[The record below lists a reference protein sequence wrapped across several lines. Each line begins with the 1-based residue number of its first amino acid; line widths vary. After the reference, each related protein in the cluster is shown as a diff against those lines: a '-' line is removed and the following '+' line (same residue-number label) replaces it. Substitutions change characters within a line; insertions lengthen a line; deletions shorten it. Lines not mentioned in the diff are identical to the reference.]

1 VKITRLLVL
10 VAFFGISCSVALA
23 DGVDPVFKLGPGG
36 ASINLTSDTFS
47 FTVSKADATIG
58 ILNFD
63 FINSTGAVIQE
74 LDLFANSS
82 AFLFSCDPT
91 GNPYF
96 NNCSPQSPT
105 GGPTTLKF
113 LGFDETHHGIPNAA
127 AVECDGP
134 THCTVEEGDPN
145 SDFIIT
151 VAVADMPVGSSFDVT
166 GTLVP
171 VSAPE
176 PSTMLLLLAA
186 GLGFLVVKRSAFA
199 I

>member
-1 VKITRLLVL
+1 MKICRLLVL
-10 VAFFGISCSVALA
+10 AAFMGISCSAALA

-36 ASINLTSDTFS
+36 ASIDLTSNTFS
-47 FTVSKADATIG
+47 FTVNQADAVAG
-58 ILNFD
+58 FVSFD

-105 GGPTTLKF
+105 GGPTTVSFFGL
-113 LGFDETHHGIPNAA
+113 DEGHGGIPNATE
-127 AVECDGP
+127 VSCDGP
-134 THCTVEEGDPN
+134 THCSVVEGDPN

-151 VAVADMPVGSSFDVT
+151 VAVADMPVGTSFDVT

-171 VSAPE
+171 VSTPE
-176 PSTMLLLLAA
+176 PSTILLLLAA
-186 GLGFLVVKRSAFA
+186 GLGFLLVKRSCSM
-199 I
+199 